1 MLTGFTRKI
10 ELAANLAILV
20 VSCLLAVVLVKAYFL
35 SEPWAV
41 SARTNNLQRKDEFIP
56 VVITEH
62 LEAKNGLIPADLR
75 CGTARLSTANQLE
88 EFRCVLKNN
97 TQASITAASTIYTIV
112 YEQNGSLFKDSF
124 SSVAEAFVHKDF
136 KGTNKLIEPGNE
148 TSFGPP
154 GPISYADGVIKSV
167 EIAIDYVE
175 FEDGSTLGPDK
186 KGSRIIEAMRAGA
199 ERYRE
204 WLKVRTRQSHNYVD
218 TISSAVEMNQSLPSE
233 LRFTDPGEEQGANA
247 YRSRLRKL
255 YQNRGPAE
263 VKKLLDSN

>member
-1 MLTGFTRKI
+1 MTTVFPFKLVYRLLI
-10 ELAANLAILV
+10 LAGLSL
-20 VSCLLAVVLVKAYFL
+20 CL
-35 SEPWAV
+35 WAV
-41 SARTNNLQRKDEFIP
+41 SARTKNSQPKDEFIP
-56 VVITEH
+56 VAIAGR
-62 LEAKNGLIPADLR
+62 LETKNGLIPADLQ
-75 CGTARLSTANQLE
+75 CGMARLSAPNQLE

-97 TQASITAASTIYTIV
+97 TQANITAANTTYTIV
-112 YEQNGSLFKDSF
+112 YEQNGSLFRDSF

-167 EIAIDYVE
+167 EITIDYVE

-186 KGSRIIEAMRAGA
+186 QGSRIIEAMRAGA
-199 ERYRE
+199 ERYRQ
-204 WLKVRTRQSHNYVD
+204 WLKVRTRESGNYFD
-218 TISSAVEMNQSLPSE
+218 AISSAVDTNQSLPSE
-233 LRFTDPGEEQGANA
+233 LRFTDPSEEQGANA

>member
-1 MLTGFTRKI
+1 MTTIFPFKLVYRLLI
-10 ELAANLAILV
+10 LAALSL
-20 VSCLLAVVLVKAYFL
+20 CLW
-35 SEPWAV
+35 SV
-41 SARTNNLQRKDEFIP
+41 SARTRNSQPQDEFIP
-56 VVITEH
+56 VTITER

-75 CGTARLSTANQLE
+75 CGMARLSAPNQLE

-97 TQASITAASTIYTIV
+97 TQANITAANSVYTIV
-112 YEQNGSLFKDSF
+112 YEQKGSLFRDSF
-124 SSVAEAFVHKDF
+124 SSVSEAFVHKDF

-154 GPISYADGVIKSV
+154 GPISYADSVIKSV

-186 KGSRIIEAMRAGA
+186 QGSRIIKAMRAGA
-199 ERYRE
+199 ERYRQ
-204 WLKVRTRQSHNYVD
+204 WLKVRTQSGNYIE
-218 TISSAVEMNQSLPSE
+218 TISSVIETNQTLPSE
-233 LRFTDPGEEQGANA
+233 LRFTDPSEEQGANA

-263 VKKLLDSN
+263 VKKLLDSH